1 MEGSSSDF
9 SNNWSHSNL
18 GSANTGQLTTFSVR
32 KLYNPK
38 RRQRDISQ
46 LAFKQNL
53 KKKARLLQFDRIVP
67 ELLSMGVDRC
77 PSSTVNCRRRLPKFP
92 STYRMQAAINTRA
105 RSRNVARPHNHNR
118 AAYVSA
124 QHASPVDTC
133 TPPPHPGAN
142 VDEEAT
148 WRVANTTFAWPRE
161 RPWRGPSFGWND
173 QLSIIIR
180 IPCLSPSPGFLRF
193 TTSVDQGIWFS
204 ESFDIKIP
212 SILRHVPIESKSS
225 FLSSMKIELMAGI

>member
-1 MEGSSSDF
+1 M
-9 SNNWSHSNL
+9 
-18 GSANTGQLTTFSVR
+18 R
-32 KLYNPK
+32 KYIYNPK

-124 QHASPVDTC
+124 QHASQQWTRVRHLP
-133 TPPPHPGAN
+133 TPEQTLTRRPLGESLTRLLR
-142 VDEEAT
+142 DRGRGLDGD
-148 WRVANTTFAWPRE
+148 RVSAGTINFPLLFESRVFLLPLAFYDSRQVSIKE
-161 RPWRGPSFGWND
+161 YDFQNRSILKFLRSSAMFRSNRNLPSF
-173 QLSIIIR
+173 
-180 IPCLSPSPGFLRF
+180 LRYF
-193 TTSVDQGIWFS
+193 GI
-204 ESFDIKIP
+204 
-212 SILRHVPIESKSS
+212 
-225 FLSSMKIELMAGI
+225 